1 MRNSGKE
8 RFLFAADLPDIQGPV
23 AEIQAETCESV
34 LGTRQQHA
42 EWMTVEPESFGT
54 TRELNRLRVVD
65 ALRRAGTASRS
76 DLARTT
82 GLSRTTVASLVSDLQ
97 SRGLIVEQDSERPR
111 RTGPGRPPVLLR
123 LDAAAGSALGI
134 DFGHRHVRVAV
145 ADLSSSV
152 LAERFLELDVDD
164 APEESLDAAAEL
176 VAEVLADAG
185 VDRSRVIGAGMALAA
200 PIDRHK
206 GVLGST
212 VLPGWAGIQAGEEL
226 SRRLEIPVELDND
239 ANLGALAEVSFGAGR
254 GLADVV
260 YVMMSAGIGA
270 GLVLGGRLYHG
281 ASGTA
286 GELGH
291 VQIRPDGAVCRC
303 GSRGCLE
310 TVAGTGP
317 LLSLLRPTHGAE
329 LTLHALL
336 ELVVDGDLPAR
347 RVVNDAGRA
356 VGRALADLC
365 NYLNPAA
372 VIVGGDLSLAGDSL
386 LDGIREAIDRYA
398 LPGAAAAVE
407 VRAAVLGERAEVLG
421 ALALVIADTERLRT
435 AGLAPLA
442 SGR

>member
-1 MRNSGKE
+1 
-8 RFLFAADLPDIQGPV
+8 
-23 AEIQAETCESV
+23 
-34 LGTRQQHA
+34 
-42 EWMTVEPESFGT
+42 MTVEPESFGT

-65 ALRRAGTASRS
+65 ALRQAGTASRS
-76 DLARTT
+76 DLARAT

-97 SRGLIVEQDSERPR
+97 SRGLIVEEDGARPE
-111 RTGPGRPPVLLR
+111 RTGRGRPPVLLR

-134 DFGHRHVRVAV
+134 DFGHSHLRVAV
-145 ADLSSSV
+145 ADLASTV

-164 APEESLDAAAEL
+164 APEESLDAAADL
-176 VAEVLADAG
+176 VDEVLADAG
-185 VDRSRVIGAGMALAA
+185 LDRSRVIGAGMALAA

-254 GLADVV
+254 GFADVV
-260 YVMMSAGIGA
+260 YVMISAGIGA

-281 ASGTA
+281 TSGTA

-291 VQIRPDGAVCRC
+291 IQVRPDGAVCRC

-310 TVAGTGP
+310 TVAATGP
-317 LLSLLRPTHGAE
+317 LLTLLRPTHGND
-329 LTLHALL
+329 LTLQGLL
-336 ELVVDGDLPAR
+336 ELVADGDLPAR

-356 VGRALADLC
+356 VGRAVADLC

-372 VIVGGDLSLAGDSL
+372 IVVGGDLSPAGEPL
-386 LDGIREAIDRYA
+386 LEGIREAVDRHA
-398 LPGAAAAVE
+398 LPGAAEAVE

-421 ALALVIADTERLRT
+421 ALALVIADTQRMRT
-435 AGLAPLA
+435 AGLAPLGSA
-442 SGR
+442 G

>member
-1 MRNSGKE
+1 
-8 RFLFAADLPDIQGPV
+8 
-23 AEIQAETCESV
+23 
-34 LGTRQQHA
+34 
-42 EWMTVEPESFGT
+42 MTVEPESFGT

-65 ALRRAGTASRS
+65 ALRQARTASRS

-82 GLSRTTVASLVSDLQ
+82 GLSRTTVASLVADLQ
-97 SRGLIVEQDSERPR
+97 ERGLIVEQANERPQPAGR
-111 RTGPGRPPVLLR
+111 GRPPVLLR

-145 ADLSSSV
+145 ADLASTV

-164 APEESLDAAAEL
+164 APEESLDTAAEL

-185 VDRSRVIGAGMALAA
+185 VDHSRLIGAGMALAA

-260 YVMMSAGIGA
+260 YVMISAGIGA

-291 VQIRPDGAVCRC
+291 IQVRPDGAVCRC

-310 TVAGTGP
+310 TVAATGP
-317 LLSLLRPTHGAE
+317 LVSLLRPTHGAD
-329 LTLHALL
+329 LTLHGLL
-336 ELVVDGDLPAR
+336 RLVADGDLPAR

-356 VGRALADLC
+356 VGRAIADLC

-372 VIVGGDLSLAGDSL
+372 IIVGGDLSPAGPPL
-386 LDGIREAIDRYA
+386 LDGIREAIDRHS
-398 LPGAAAAVE
+398 LPGAAASVE
-407 VRAAVLGERAEVLG
+407 VKAAVLGERAEVLG

-435 AGLAPLA
+435 AGLAPLGSVGA
-442 SGR
+442 R